1 MDDDQKQWLYESD
14 YIKSDELNTED
25 WAYVWSVCIYYSALV
40 IGGNELQ
47 PAQPT
52 ELLFVVFMNI
62 FGLLFLTWIAGEIA
76 VLVATINLKSQA
88 YQDEI
93 DSMNTAMKNAG
104 LSNALSAEIREHFLK
119 VQGTMVE

>member
-1 MDDDQKQWLYESD
+1 
-14 YIKSDELNTED
+14 
-25 WAYVWSVCIYYSALV
+25 
-40 IGGNELQ
+40 
-47 PAQPT
+47 
-52 ELLFVVFMNI
+52 MNI

-93 DSMNTAMKNAG
+93 DGMNTAMKHAR
-104 LSNALSAEIREHFLK
+104 LPVELQSEIRDHFLK